1 MYQFVEYSTVE
12 RVCMIVLN
20 RADKKNAFNFQLVK
34 ELKEALQRATHDEA
48 VKSIVIKANGTVF
61 SAGADLDYLLR
72 LQQNTFEENLAD
84 SNHLKELFEMIYLL
98 PKLVIAQ
105 IEGHAIAGGCGLATV
120 CDFSFAVPEAMFG
133 YTEVKIGFIPAIV
146 SFFLV
151 RKIGEG
157 KARELLL
164 TGKLISAEE
173 AHRANIINFI
183 STKEQISADVFAFAK
198 KMNEETSGDS
208 IAMTKELIASIPYM
222 HTNIA
227 LSTAAEAN
235 ANARAGNDCKRGIAA
250 FLNKEKI
257 IW

>member
-1 MYQFVEYSTVE
+1 M
-12 RVCMIVLN
+12 
-20 RADKKNAFNFQLVK
+20 
-34 ELKEALQRATHDEA
+34 
-48 VKSIVIKANGTVF
+48 
-61 SAGADLDYLLR
+61 
-72 LQQNTFEENLAD
+72 
-84 SNHLKELFEMIYLL
+84 
-98 PKLVIAQ
+98 
-105 IEGHAIAGGCGLATV
+105 ATV

-173 AHRANIINFI
+173 AYKANIINFI